1 MPVHFSMF
9 RGTSSATANVALTPV
24 ADSVIPALSD
34 QLQLSKSLLLIG
46 AGARVATVSTDSA
59 AFLDLPAFNELG
71 RPAVSPVF
79 APADAPL
86 TLDLSMY
93 PTPLQVGDPIA
104 VLAALETAID
114 YDVGVFFADQLQ
126 CPGPEPVGWVPY
138 TCGAPSTASI
148 TNRWQSA
155 SLTLG
160 VRLPAGSYRVLGIRH
175 YQDFVV
181 AMRLLPP
188 GQTLRPG
195 AFSLPAGSSE
205 EPSLPRPETSGV
217 LCTFDAIAP
226 PSVELYQPGA
236 GTPAAGKGFLLLQR
250 VGAAAGTGGCGCGK
264 GGGCGCGG
272 ACGGR

>member
-1 MPVHFSMF
+1 MSVHFSMF
-9 RGTSSATANVALTPV
+9 HDTNSATGNVALTPV
-24 ADSVIPALSD
+24 ADSVIPALAY
-34 QLQLSKSLLLIG
+34 QLQLSRSLLLIG
-46 AGARVATVSTDSA
+46 AGVRVSVASTDSA
-59 AFLDLPAFNELG
+59 AFLDMPAFNELG
-71 RPAVSPVF
+71 RPAISPVF
-79 APADAPL
+79 EPTDAPL
-86 TLDLSMY
+86 TVDLSMY
-93 PTPLQVGDPIA
+93 PTQLQIGDPLA
-104 VLAALETAID
+104 VLAAAESAIE

-126 CPGPEPVGWVPY
+126 CPGSEPVGWVPY
-138 TCGAPSTASI
+138 TCGAPSDPSI
-148 TNRWQSA
+148 TARWQSA

-175 YQDFVV
+175 YQNFVY

-195 AFSLPAGSSE
+195 AFSLPAGSAE

-236 GTPAAGKGFLLLQR
+236 GAPVAGKGFLLLQR
-250 VGAAAGTGGCGCGK
+250 VGSGAAKSGCGCGK
-264 GGGCGCGG
+264 SGGCGCGG